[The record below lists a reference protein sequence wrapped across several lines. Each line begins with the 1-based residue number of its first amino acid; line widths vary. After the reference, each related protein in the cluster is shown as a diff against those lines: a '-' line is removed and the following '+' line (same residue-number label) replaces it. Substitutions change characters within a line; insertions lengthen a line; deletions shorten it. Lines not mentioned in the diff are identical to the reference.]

1 MLCGTWWFV
10 NLLVVCDRFFFFFV
24 IVRWIFGRVKVI
36 ILQLISFIS
45 CRCNFIA
52 ESVCNLD
59 ILHANVGGFSLK
71 ELV

>member
-1 MLCGTWWFV
+1 MWHV
-10 NLLVVCDRFFFFFV
+10 VVCELVGCVRSIFFFFV